1 MSLKGG
7 VKNVKK
13 SELTQEEL
21 IDYLNDLLFY
31 NQYILYEDKKKQE
44 EVKKKLKKLR
54 KYVKNGETEKYM
66 EETNDTQ
73 I

>member
-1 MSLKGG
+1 M
-7 VKNVKK
+7 KK